1 MMQQEYE
8 FDEVLRRALRGA
20 ADSIEPGGDGLER
33 IRARLSMPRPLP
45 IAWLMT
51 GYADAVM
58 RLRSALEGGIA
69 WLRAV
74 PGSGQPG
81 DGRCRH
87 GYDQV
92 RRALSA
98 LAPGHLAQR
107 YGWLRTVAIAS
118 AVVVAG
124 AGGYGLTQLRSAVSD
139 TGGVVILPL
148 PGGGSH
154 TKGGSPD
161 SKGGKPIG
169 GPSGSASAGSGQHHA
184 QPSSSASCAPGTT
197 HPHATPSPTVG
208 PTGTPTPTPTPTGTP
223 TTTPT
228 GTPTTT
234 PTATPTTSDGT
245 ATGGSPVASPNG
257 IAYLGPA
264 NLAGSQSP
272 TKKPSSSS
280 KECGS
285 VHGPIAP
292 GQRTMPNSAKHQV
305 AQTQS

>member
-8 FDEVLRRALRGA
+8 FDEVLRRALRVA

-33 IRARLSMPRPLP
+33 IRARLSMPRPLA

-51 GYADAVM
+51 GYAEAVM
-58 RLRSALEGGIA
+58 RLRSALEGGLA
-69 WLRAV
+69 WFRAV
-74 PGSGQPG
+74 PGSGRPG
-81 DGRCRH
+81 DGRFGHRYH
-87 GYDQV
+87 QV

-107 YGWLRTVAIAS
+107 YGWLRTVAIAA

-139 TGGVVILPL
+139 TSGVVILRL

-161 SKGGKPIG
+161 SNGGKPIG
-169 GPSGSASAGSGQHHA
+169 GPSGSASAGSGHHHA
-184 QPSSSASCAPGTT
+184 QPSSSASCSPGT
-197 HPHATPSPTVG
+197 PQPSPAPSPTAA
-208 PTGTPTPTPTPTGTP
+208 PSGTPTPTPSGTPTTSPTGTP
-223 TTTPT
+223 TTS
-228 GTPTTT
+228 
-234 PTATPTTSDGT
+234 PTATPTTSGGT

-264 NLAGSQSP
+264 SLAGSPSP
-272 TKKPSSSS
+272 TPKPSSSS
-280 KECGS
+280 KPCGS

-292 GQRTMPNSAKHQV
+292 GQRTMPNSAKHQA